1 MEIFIEKENKTI
13 KKDISGK
20 VLIKDILKEFKISS
34 SSCIIVKNNKV
45 VLDSSLI
52 GQNDKIE
59 LLSVVS
65 GG

>member
-20 VLIKDILKEFKISS
+20 VLIKDILKEIKITS

-52 GQNDKIE
+52 RQDDKIE

>member
-1 MEIFIEKENKTI
+1 MEIYIEKENKTI

-20 VLIKDILKEFKISS
+20 VLIKDILKEIKISS